1 MWSLNRF
8 ARGRSALLRPQK
20 CSKSRSRAC
29 KSFLRMVE
37 ACSYTRKSTGK
48 TRSDRVQ
55 AILRR
60 VETRSYTHK
69 GAEDRT
75 CTLWKCLLQF
85 QYLKLFS
92 TNCVNNFHIEIVV
105 NKLCQQFPYWNCD
118 RHNFHSRQYWN
129 CDRSRRN
136 SDQLADWNCFCW
148 NCYHSET
155 LQFPQLK

>member
-1 MWSLNRF
+1 MWSINRF
-8 ARGRSALLRPQK
+8 VRGRSALLRPQK

-37 ACSYTRKSTGK
+37 ARSYTRKSTGNALGPCASHLTK
-48 TRSDRVQ
+48 GRNAFLHPQRCWRSH
-55 AILRR
+55 L
-60 VETRSYTHK
+60 H
-69 GAEDRT
+69 
-75 CTLWKCLLQF
+75 TLKMF
-85 QYLKLFS
+85 TTISIFVIVVN
-92 TNCVNNFHIEIVV
+92 NCVNNFHIEIVV

-129 CDRSRRN
+129 CNHSRRN